1 MRVGSLIPNTG
12 PLPAELGIAAMA
24 SAAEAAGAQSLWVS
38 DHLLMIE
45 GTLEGYPYSADGH
58 ATWPA
63 DIHYYESLTCCSFM
77 AAVTTSCQVGTA
89 VLVLPQRNV
98 LELAKVAATID
109 RLSGGRLVL
118 GLGAGWYRAEMEAL
132 GYGFEDRGRRA
143 DQMLATLR
151 DCWSGRPKPID
162 GHIRVP
168 PGVVLEPTP
177 LQPGGPPLL
186 VGGMTERALRRAARF
201 GDGWLAITWVDRYD
215 VAALARSLDRLRAL
229 RAESGD
235 APLQTT
241 LLLHAA
247 DDQADDVPAAIGEL
261 AGLGFDQLIVDPP
274 WSAGLDAAAE
284 FIRSARRPQSTCHP
298 PSTSSTDPV
307 T

>member
-12 PLPAELGIAAMA
+12 PLPVELGVRAMA
-24 SAAEAAGAQSLWVS
+24 LAAEAAGAESLWVS
-38 DHLLMIE
+38 DHLLMVE
-45 GTLEGYPYSADGH
+45 DTLEGYPYSADGH

-63 DIHYYESLTCCSFM
+63 DIDYYESLTCCSFM
-77 AAVTTSCQVGTA
+77 AAVTSACRVGTA

-132 GYGFEDRGRRA
+132 GYSFEGRGRRA
-143 DQMLATLR
+143 DQMLVTLR
-151 DCWSGRPKPID
+151 ECWSGRPRAID
-162 GHIRVP
+162 GEIHVP

-177 LQPGGPPLL
+177 AQPGGPPLL

-215 VAALARSLDRLRAL
+215 AAELERSLDRLRTL
-229 RAESGD
+229 RAEIGD
-235 APLQTT
+235 GAPCRTT
-241 LLLHAA
+241 LLLHAT
-247 DDQADDVPAAIGEL
+247 DDQADDVPAAIDAL
-261 AGLGFDQLIVDPP
+261 AGLGFDELIVDPP
-274 WSAGLDAAAE
+274 WSAGVDAAAA
-284 FIRSARRPQSTCHP
+284 FIRSARR
-298 PSTSSTDPV
+298 TS
-307 T
+307 